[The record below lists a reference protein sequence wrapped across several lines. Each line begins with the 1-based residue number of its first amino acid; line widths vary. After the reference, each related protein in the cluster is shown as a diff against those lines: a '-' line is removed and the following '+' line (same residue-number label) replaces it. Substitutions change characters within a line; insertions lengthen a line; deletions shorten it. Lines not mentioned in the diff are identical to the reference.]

1 MPLSYNP
8 RLKHL
13 GQQLRKNLTDS
24 ENRLWSKIRGRKI
37 LDVQFYR
44 QKPIGDYIVDF
55 YAPKVKLVVEVDGSQ
70 HLDAESAAKD
80 RLRDE
85 FMGRL
90 GLKVLRFNSMEV
102 LKETESV
109 LETIYRAMN
118 ERLSGEIPLNPPLKK
133 GEAGDGVAPLNTRNN
148 GIDVPPLKKGDR
160 GI

>member
-8 RLKHL
+8 NLKHL
-13 GQQLRKNLTDS
+13 GQQLRKNMTES
-24 ENRLWSKIRGRKI
+24 ENRLWSKIRGRQI
-37 LDVQFYR
+37 LNVQFYR

-80 RLRDE
+80 RIRDG

-90 GLKVLRFNSMEV
+90 SLKVLRFNSMEV
-102 LKETESV
+102 LEKTESV
-109 LETIYRAMN
+109 LEVIYRTMN
-118 ERLSGEIPLNPPLKK
+118 DRLSGEIPLDPPLPK
-133 GEAGDGVAPLNTRNN
+133 GEVRSGTAPLKT
-148 GIDVPPLKKGDR
+148 GETEIVVPPLKKGDR